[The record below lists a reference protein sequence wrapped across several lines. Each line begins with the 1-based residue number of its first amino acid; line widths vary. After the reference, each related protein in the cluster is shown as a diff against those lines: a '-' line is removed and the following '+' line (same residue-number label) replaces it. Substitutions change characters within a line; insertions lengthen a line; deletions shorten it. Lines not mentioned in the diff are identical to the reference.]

1 MTLTGR
7 ECTPM
12 PWINVMANAGFGFMV
27 SAEGGGCTWSVNSQK
42 NTLTP
47 WSNDPGRIPVT
58 ADVALR
64 DGGRQHGVQVTAPAS
79 SRCSAVNR

>member
-47 WSNDPGRIPVT
+47 WSNDPGRIVPSPQTWRCAT
-58 ADVALR
+58 AA
-64 DGGRQHGVQVTAPAS
+64 GSTK
-79 SRCSAVNR
+79 CK